1 MKEEMEENVKEEEEK
16 EERAEKEES
25 HVLLIKCWG
34 SPAGQLKS
42 QQDGDGGENLIMDSS
57 GVKSRGR

>member
-42 QQDGDGGENLIMDSS
+42 QQDGDGGENRKIESN
-57 GVKSRGR
+57 GVTSRRR

>member
-16 EERAEKEES
+16 EEKAEKEES

-34 SPAGQLKS
+34 SPPEQLKS
-42 QQDGDGGENLIMDSS
+42 QQDGDGGENLIMESS
-57 GVKSRGR
+57 GVRSRRR